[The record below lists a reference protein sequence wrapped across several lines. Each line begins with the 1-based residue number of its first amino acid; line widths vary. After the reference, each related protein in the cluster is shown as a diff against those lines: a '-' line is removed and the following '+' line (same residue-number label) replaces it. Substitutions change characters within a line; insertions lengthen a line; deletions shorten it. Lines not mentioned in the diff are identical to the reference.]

1 MQDYHTVEAKWSQ
14 IGKNKNKNCE
24 CRKFPKTV
32 CDPQRTSGLTENLF
46 AVARFEENRP
56 PWHMLY
62 KEK

>member
-46 AVARFEENRP
+46 AVA
-56 PWHMLY
+56 
-62 KEK
+62 